1 MRRGIISTNVGVCPQ
16 FNILYEKLTITDHL
30 TYFARIKGLEEHEIE
45 HVLNYYYKILGLE
58 RYINVAAGVLSG
70 GNKRK
75 LVISMA
81 MLGNPKAIFLDEP
94 SSGVDPIS
102 KRYLWK
108 SFSVTTNNNN
118 SSMVLTTQSMT

>member
-1 MRRGIISTNVGVCPQ
+1 M
-16 FNILYEKLTITDHL
+16 
-30 TYFARIKGLEEHEIE
+30 
-45 HVLNYYYKILGLE
+45 
-58 RYINVAAGVLSG
+58 AAGVLSG

-81 MLGNPKAIFLDEP
+81 MLGNPRAIFLDEP

-108 SFSVTTNNNN
+108 SFSVTTNTNN
-118 SSMVLTTQSMT
+118 SSMILTTQSMTEAESLCLNVGILIKGKFVALSSLARLKEKYGQGYRAIVKSPV